1 VNYSVR
7 ILQQV
12 TEALIALDKI
22 SHELFVLAMLDLAT
36 DPHSRGRAIET
47 HGPRTTRT
55 LTMGSLGLIVY
66 IVDDAQATVEV
77 ADVLW
82 LG

>member
-1 VNYSVR
+1 MNYGVR

-12 TEALIALDKI
+12 TEALIALDKT

-36 DPHSRGRAIET
+36 DPHSRGKTIEV

-55 LTMGSLGLIVY
+55 LTMGSGMIVY
-66 IVDDAQATVEV
+66 IVDDSQAVVEV

>member
-1 VNYSVR
+1 MTYGVR

-12 TEALIALDKI
+12 TEALIALDKT
-22 SHELFVLAMLDLAT
+22 SHELFVLAMLDLAS
-36 DPHSRGRAIET
+36 DPHSRGAAIEV

-55 LTMGSLGLIVY
+55 LALGSLGMIVY
-66 IVDDAQATVEV
+66 VVDDSRAVVEV

-82 LG
+82 FG

>member
-1 VNYSVR
+1 VNYGLR

-12 TEALIALDKI
+12 AEALIALDKT
-22 SHELFVLAMLDLAT
+22 SHELFVLAMLDLTT
-36 DPHSRGRAIET
+36 DPHSHGRPIEV

-55 LTMGSLGLIVY
+55 LAMGSLGLIVY
-66 IVDDAQATVEV
+66 IVDDSQAVVEV

>member
-1 VNYSVR
+1 VNYGVR

-12 TEALIALDKI
+12 TEALVALDKT

-36 DPHSRGRAIET
+36 DPHGRGRAIEV
-47 HGPRTTRT
+47 HGSRTTRT
-55 LTMGSLGLIVY
+55 LAMGSLGLIVY
-66 IVDDAQATVEV
+66 IVDDSQAVVEV